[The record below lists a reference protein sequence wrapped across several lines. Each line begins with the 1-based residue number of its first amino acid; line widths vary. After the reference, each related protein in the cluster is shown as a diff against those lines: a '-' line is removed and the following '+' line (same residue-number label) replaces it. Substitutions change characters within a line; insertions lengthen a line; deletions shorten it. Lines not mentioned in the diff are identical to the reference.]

1 MARAEASG
9 AERAVTDTAA
19 KRKYGDDED
28 EIEASRAPLLD
39 HLSEL
44 RNRLMT
50 SLAAFVVGTV
60 VSFLFVDPIFMF
72 LVQPFQTAMAHTH
85 PERAGEAIQLIN
97 TGAFGFFSVKMQIAL
112 FGGIILAFPV
122 IAWQMYAFIAPG
134 LYRKERSAAAPFLI
148 SAPIMFAAG
157 AAFVFYVGMPFALQ
171 FALSQEVTEGPVQVS
186 YLPKVEEYMGLVTT
200 LVLAFGLM
208 FQLPVVISLLGRV
221 GIVSTSALRKGRRYA
236 IVGIAAFSALV
247 TPNDV
252 ISMFVMAVPVYGLYE
267 ISIWIVAAI
276 EKARAK
282 REAGEAD
289 VITPAP

>member
-1 MARAEASG
+1 M
-9 AERAVTDTAA
+9 TDTA
-19 KRKYGDDED
+19 RKYENDDA

-39 HLSEL
+39 HLGEL

-50 SLAAFVVGTV
+50 SLAFVTIGVVIAFVFAEEI
-60 VSFLFVDPIFMF
+60 FLL
-72 LVQPFQTAMAHTH
+72 LVQPFQTAMAAHQVQHHLPTNDAV
-85 PERAGEAIQLIN
+85 ELIN

-122 IAWQMYAFIAPG
+122 LAWQAYAFIAPG
-134 LYRKERSAAAPFLI
+134 LYRKERAAAAPFLI
-148 SAPIMFAAG
+148 AAPLMFALG
-157 AAFVFYVGMPFALQ
+157 GAFVFYVGMPFALQ
-171 FALSQEVTEGPVQVS
+171 FALSQQMTDGPVQVT

-208 FQLPVVISLLGRV
+208 FQLPVVLSLLGRV
-221 GIVSTSALRKGRRYA
+221 GIIGASALRKGRRYA

-252 ISMFVMAVPVYGLYE
+252 VSMFVMAVPVYVLYE

-276 EKARAK
+276 ERARAK
-282 REAGEAD
+282 EEAEA
-289 VITPAP
+289 VPPAP

>member
-1 MARAEASG
+1 MTEA
-9 AERAVTDTAA
+9 AA
-19 KRKYGDDED
+19 KQRMKYESDDDEV
-28 EIEASRAPLLD
+28 EASRAPLLD

-50 SLAAFVVGTV
+50 SLTFTVVGV
-60 VSFLFVDPIFMF
+60 IISFFFADAIFLF
-72 LVQPFQTAMAHTH
+72 LVEPFQTAMAAEQA
-85 PERAGEAIQLIN
+85 ERGVQASETIQLIN

-122 IAWQMYAFIAPG
+122 LAWQVYAFIAPG
-134 LYRKERSAAAPFLI
+134 LYRKERAAAAPFLI
-148 SAPIMFAAG
+148 AAPVMFALG
-157 AAFVFYVGMPFALQ
+157 AAFVFYFAMPFALR
-171 FALSQEVTEGPVQVS
+171 FALDQQVTSGPVQVT

-208 FQLPVVISLLGRV
+208 FQLPVVLSLLGRV
-221 GIVSTSALRKGRRYA
+221 GIVSASALRKGRRYA

-252 ISMFVMAVPVYGLYE
+252 FSMFIMAVPVYALYE

-276 EKARAK
+276 EAARAR
-282 REAGEAD
+282 REKAEAAALAAAP
-289 VITPAP
+289 PAP